1 MSLLIF
7 SPQVTRGTTKTR
19 PREQCKFCNYL
30 LDISLVSKGYQIGL
44 IGQSG
49 PTGPAGLGG
58 PSSGQGG
65 PVGHVGQGGRVGPGG
80 PGGSGDQGG

>member
-19 PREQCKFCNYL
+19 PRGQCKFCNYL
-30 LDISLVSKGYQIGL
+30 LDISLVSKGYQIGS

-58 PSSGQGG
+58 PSLGQGGHGG
-65 PVGHVGQGGRVGPGG
+65 PVGQVGQGGPGG
-80 PGGSGDQGG
+80 PGGPRKG